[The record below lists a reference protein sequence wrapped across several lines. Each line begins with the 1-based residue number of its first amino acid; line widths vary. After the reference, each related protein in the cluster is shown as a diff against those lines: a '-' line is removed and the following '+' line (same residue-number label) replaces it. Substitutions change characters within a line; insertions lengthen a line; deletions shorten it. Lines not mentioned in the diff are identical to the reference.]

1 MSVAFVRP
9 RTGERGMASTAGT
22 SGRDRKES
30 TAATTTTTT
39 TTTGDM
45 NVDVEKVQRG
55 IHDDDD
61 SDAVPLVRVTNGK
74 CLVDD
79 ANDVAVLR
87 AKHRIVGTMIG
98 ALPGFRSQDVAR
110 GLPLELT
117 PEECALCAERGWVRV
132 VDARDADVGRW
143 KDLRREVDAERRAS
157 GTSAGGVQGASGGK
171 KRPAARRSDHRGW
184 GGSGGGA
191 SKKAKANAANVT
203 GWRKV
208 VSGASSFVHVPLRN
222 AQDGDVET
230 TFAYPTTN
238 AERERFAV
246 FKDLHDREFYATSG
260 AKFGSDYLAY
270 PGDPYLF
277 HAHYTVRI
285 VPWDVVIHPLVIS
298 ATTRMSNTAR
308 KNFVFAC
315 VRKAAERDDDAYEVR
330 YFTLEADVDLSSNRG
345 Y

>member
-1 MSVAFVRP
+1 
-9 RTGERGMASTAGT
+9 MASNAGT
-22 SGRDRKES
+22 IGTNGGGGRDAKES
-30 TAATTTTTT
+30 NATTTTATA
-39 TTTGDM
+39 TGDV

-61 SDAVPLVRVTNGK
+61 VDAAVVPLVRVTNGK

-79 ANDVAVLR
+79 ANDVAMLR

-132 VDARDADVGRW
+132 VDARDADAGRW
-143 KDLRREVDAERRAS
+143 KDLRRGIDAERRAS
-157 GTSAGGVQGASGGK
+157 GTSAGGVQDTSGGK

-184 GGSGGGA
+184 GGGGGGA
-191 SKKAKANAANVT
+191 AKKAKANAANVT
-203 GWRKV
+203 GWRKA
-208 VSGASSFVHVPLRN
+208 VSGASSFVHVPLHN

-315 VRKAAERDDDAYEVR
+315 VRKADERDDDAYEVR

>member
-1 MSVAFVRP
+1 MTAD
-9 RTGERGMASTAGT
+9 AGT
-22 SGRDRKES
+22 MGTNGEGGRDAKES
-30 TAATTTTTT
+30 NA

-45 NVDVEKVQRG
+45 NVDVDFDVEKVQRG
-55 IHDDDD
+55 IDDD
-61 SDAVPLVRVTNGK
+61 SGAAVALVRVTNGK

-79 ANDVAVLR
+79 ANDVAMLR

-117 PEECALCAERGWVRV
+117 PEECALCAERGWARV

-143 KDLRREVDAERRAS
+143 KDLRRGIDAERRAS
-157 GTSAGGVQGASGGK
+157 GTSAGGLQDASGGK
-171 KRPAARRSDHRGW
+171 KRPAAHRSDHRGW
-184 GGSGGGA
+184 GGGGGGA
-191 SKKAKANAANVT
+191 AKKAKANAANVT

-208 VSGASSFVHVPLRN
+208 VSGASSFVHVPLHN

-315 VRKAAERDDDAYEVR
+315 VRKAAERGDDAYEVR